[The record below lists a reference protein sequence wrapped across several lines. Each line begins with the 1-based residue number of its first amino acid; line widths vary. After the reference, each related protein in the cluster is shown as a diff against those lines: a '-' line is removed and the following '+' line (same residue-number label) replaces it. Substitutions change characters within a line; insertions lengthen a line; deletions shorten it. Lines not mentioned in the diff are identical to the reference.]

1 MLKNIFTSI
10 YFKIFIGLLI
20 GFVAF
25 TTFTLYHAPARMGKV
40 INNVLARQ
48 THLKGDITLEEI
60 SADFL
65 GNVHFKNL
73 NWTHNGET
81 VLAAP
86 EGKVYINLWD
96 LARLHVTGNS
106 VKKLELYNPKLNIVF
121 DHNLKVDLIVPHK
134 KEADNETADA
144 KPVST
149 NRNQDLPSAYGAKG
163 QEEPLRYINFADQLP
178 NSTLILHNATL
189 GAYYKN
195 RHYLLDEVNAKF
207 KVENR
212 THLKLDLR
220 ANKFAGDIVGKRLTI
235 NGDVDLTKNK
245 ENLKLKIG
253 LYEVVPS
260 SLGLG
265 KVNNPLT
272 ITGDV
277 KGAPTSFTIDGHI
290 SLQQLDIPKL
300 TFTNVNGDYHY
311 HNSLATFENVTGNVF
326 GGSLVAKGVYNF
338 KNRSYNIHG
347 HIVNIDV
354 VAATKRPELDTKA
367 DLNLHLLC
375 NGNPHDI
382 QASGDVVT
390 GSLLV
395 KGVRLKSLWGNYNYH
410 DKILDFYEVF
420 ADSPMGRFEIET
432 LKIANHHTEVGK
444 VYSVGKHHKFR
455 IK

>member
-1 MLKNIFTSI
+1 MLKNIFSSI

-25 TTFTLYHAPARMGKV
+25 ASFTLYHAPARMGKV

-48 THLKGDITLEEI
+48 THLKGDITLEEV

-86 EGKVYINLWD
+86 EGKAYINLWD

-106 VKKLELYNPKLNIVF
+106 VKKLELYNPQLNIVF

-134 KEADNETADA
+134 KDSSEQTADQN
-144 KPVST
+144 PVST
-149 NRNQDLPSAYGAKG
+149 NRNRDLPMTEGT
-163 QEEPLRYINFADQLP
+163 QPPEPNRYISFADQLP

-195 RHYLLDEVNAKF
+195 RHYLLEEVDAKLKIEKRTQL
-207 KVENR
+207 KVDI
-212 THLKLDLR
+212 K
-220 ANKFAGDIVGKRLTI
+220 ANKFAGDIVGKKLTI
-235 NGDVDLTKNK
+235 NGEVDLTKNK
-245 ENLKLKIG
+245 EYLKLKLG

-265 KVNNPLT
+265 KVSNPLT

-290 SLQQLDIPKL
+290 SMPQLDIPKL
-300 TFTNVNGDYHY
+300 TFTNVEGDYHY
-311 HNSLATFENVTGNVF
+311 KNSLATFENVTGNVF
-326 GGSLVAKGVYNF
+326 GGSLVARGVYNF
-338 KNRSYNIHG
+338 RRRSYNIHG
-347 HIVNIDV
+347 HIENIDV

-367 DLNLHLLC
+367 NLNLHLLC

-420 ADSPMGRFEIET
+420 AASPMGRFEIET
-432 LKIANHHTEVGK
+432 LQIANHKVEVGK
-444 VYSVGKHHKFR
+444 VYSVGKHHRVR